1 MELRHL
7 RYFVVV
13 AEELH
18 FRRAAERL
26 HMSQPPLSQQIRA
39 LEEEVGATLLLRNQR
54 RVELTAAGAAFL
66 ERAREILALVEDAAL
81 EARRVQRGEIGRL
94 AIGFVGSAMYSFV
107 PELLR
112 EFREQFPDVVLRLKE
127 LGTTEQL
134 RQLENGRLDVGFM
147 RLPVARPELRVETVL
162 EEELIAALPDLHPLA
177 AMPRLRL
184 EDLEGQPLV
193 LLTRSGAP
201 GLRAALAPAIDV
213 LGGED
218 VITQEVAEMQTVIGL
233 VAAGAGISLVPES
246 VRALA
251 RQGVTYRPLD
261 DGAPAVRL
269 EMAWRRAD
277 ESPVIAAFTTMARAV
292 SAAAVTANE
301 SDVSRREAGH
311 GAKAPAE
318 GERGRRGPALR

>member
-39 LEEEVGATLLLRNQR
+39 LEEEIGVTLLLRNQR

-66 ERAREILALVEDAAL
+66 ESAREILAAVEDAARQ
-81 EARRVQRGEIGRL
+81 ARRVQRGEVGRL
-94 AIGFVGSAMYSFV
+94 AVGFVGSAMYSFV

-112 EFREQFPDVVLRLKE
+112 AFSEQWPDVTLRLHE
-127 LGTTEQL
+127 LGTSEQL
-134 RQLENGRLDVGFM
+134 RQLADGRLDVGFV
-147 RLPVARPELRVETVL
+147 RVPPGRPELVVETVL
-162 EEELIAALPDLHPLA
+162 EEPVVAAMPDLHPLA
-177 AMPRLRL
+177 ARTHLTLDDLR
-184 EDLEGQPLV
+184 GQPLV

-201 GLRAALAPAIDV
+201 GLREALAGAIHT

-246 VRALA
+246 VRALM
-251 RQGVTYRPLD
+251 RRGVTYRPLE
-261 DGAPAVRL
+261 DGSPAVRL
-269 EMAWRRAD
+269 DMASRRAD
-277 ESPVIAAFTTMARAV
+277 GSPVLAAFTAMARA
-292 SAAAVTANE
+292 A
-301 SDVSRREAGH
+301 
-311 GAKAPAE
+311 APAE
-318 GERGRRGPALR
+318 GERGRRGPART